1 MNSDLVTRFA
11 PSPTGALH
19 PGNARTALFSFL
31 FARAANGRFLLRV
44 EDTDQAR
51 DSADHA
57 ALQMTDL
64 HWLGITWD
72 AGPDRDDGRGPYRQ
86 SERGAIYREHYH
98 RLEQAGHAYPC
109 FCTATELDI
118 ARKTQ
123 LASGQ
128 PPRYPGTCR
137 HLDATARAARLAS
150 GRRPALRFRV
160 PESGNIEF
168 DDRVRGPQSFAA
180 ASLGDFLIRR
190 ADGGT
195 VFFFCNALDDALM
208 GVTHVLRGDDHLS
221 NTPRQILVLRALA
234 LPQPVYGHLPLL
246 LDPDGLPQSK
256 RRNSV
261 TVAQL
266 REEGFL
272 PDAVSNYLLRLGHHG
287 APDRWIDRDGLA
299 AVFRADDLGRA
310 PARFDRTQLEH
321 WQREAVLRLAPEAV
335 VDWLAPVFPDAW
347 PRAER
352 IAAAELL
359 RGNLLLPGDARNW
372 LAVLSGELPALTA
385 EDRAQ
390 VAEAG
395 AGFFEAAL
403 EAFAAT
409 GGALTPLT
417 ERLKAST
424 GRKGAA
430 LYRPLRIALTGRHDG
445 PELAALLAA
454 IPAPLVRQRLASA
467 AEYRP
472 TDSTC

>member
-1 MNSDLVTRFA
+1 MKSDLVTRFA

-31 FARAANGRFLLRV
+31 FARAGNGRFLLRI

-51 DSADHA
+51 DSAGHA
-57 ALQMTDL
+57 AVQMADL
-64 HWLGITWD
+64 HWLGIAWD

-86 SERGAIYREHYH
+86 SERSAIYREHYH
-98 RLEQAGHAYPC
+98 RLEQSGHAYPC
-109 FCTATELDI
+109 FCTAFELDI

-137 HLDATARAARLAS
+137 SLDATARAARLAS

-160 PESGNIEF
+160 PDSGSIEF
-168 DDRVRGPQSFAA
+168 DDLVRGPQSFAA

-195 VFFFCNALDDALM
+195 VFFFCNAVDDALM

-221 NTPRQILVLRALA
+221 NTPRQLLLLQALA
-234 LPQPVYGHLPLL
+234 LAPPVYGHLPLL

-272 PDAVSNYLLRLGHHG
+272 PDAVANYLLRLGHHG

-299 AVFRADDLGRA
+299 AVFRADHLGRA

-321 WQREAVLRLAPEAV
+321 WQREAVLRLPPEAAA
-335 VDWLAPVFPDAW
+335 DWLAPVFPDGW
-347 PRAER
+347 PRAQR

-359 RGNLLLPGDARNW
+359 RGNLLLPGDAHDW
-372 LAVLSGELPALTA
+372 LAVLTGELPALTA

-395 AGFFEAAL
+395 AGFFEAAQH
-403 EAFAAT
+403 AFAET
-409 GGALTPLT
+409 GAVLAPLA

-454 IPAPLVRQRLASA
+454 IPAPLVRERLASA
-467 AEYRP
+467 AQIQS
-472 TDSTC
+472 D

>member
-72 AGPDRDDGRGPYRQ
+72 AGPDRDDGKGPYRQ

-128 PPRYPGTCR
+128 PPRYPGSCR

-409 GGALTPLT
+409 GGALAPLT

-467 AEYRP
+467 AEIQ
-472 TDSTC
+472 TD

>member
-72 AGPDRDDGRGPYRQ
+72 AGPDRDDGKGPYRQ

-347 PRAER
+347 SRAER

-359 RGNLLLPGDARNW
+359 RGNLLLPRDARNW
-372 LAVLSGELPALTA
+372 LAVLSGDLPALTA

-403 EAFAAT
+403 DAFSAT

-417 ERLKAST
+417 ERLKART

-430 LYRPLRIALTGRHDG
+430 LYRPLRIALTGRNDG
-445 PELAALLAA
+445 PELAALVAA
-454 IPAPLVRQRLASA
+454 IPAPLVRQRRAGA
-467 AEYRP
+467 AEIAAG
-472 TDSTC
+472 